1 MNKNVIIAFL
11 GNAKFDARCINM
23 ANSLFNHGY
32 KVIIIDELVDDEENL
47 ESKRFKIFHVK
58 TKFKNGI
65 KRYWNF
71 YCEVKKLNN
80 QIKPNIFIAA
90 DLFSLGA
97 LSNLNESCLK
107 IYDCREVYS
116 KLTSLVYKPIKQ
128 LFWTYYEK
136 INYKYIDK
144 VLVTAKKDKE
154 FLISKYGLKDISLIL
169 NFPNIQNKKS
179 MINIR
184 EKFKISE
191 NNKIFLYQGAIQI
204 GRGIEQMITLLHHFE
219 DSVVCIIGKGEH
231 KQKIIQLINKLNISK
246 RVFFTGNIPYTELI
260 SVSKQA
266 DIGFSLIQPLSKS
279 YKQAL
284 PNKLFEYGLAGIPTI
299 ASNFSEMKNYI
310 ARFKLGIAV
319 EPNNINDHINAVN
332 KLLKW
337 DDSKLLINTVKDNC
351 TWDSQEQKFI
361 DLFS

>member
-136 INYKYIDK
+136 INYKYIDTSIN
-144 VLVTAKKDKE
+144 VTGVTTGYSVDLPIRIIKK
-154 FLISKYGLKDISLIL
+154 
-169 NFPNIQNKKS
+169 
-179 MINIR
+179 
-184 EKFKISE
+184 
-191 NNKIFLYQGAIQI
+191 
-204 GRGIEQMITLLHHFE
+204 T
-219 DSVVCIIGKGEH
+219 
-231 KQKIIQLINKLNISK
+231 
-246 RVFFTGNIPYTELI
+246 
-260 SVSKQA
+260 
-266 DIGFSLIQPLSKS
+266 
-279 YKQAL
+279 
-284 PNKLFEYGLAGIPTI
+284 
-299 ASNFSEMKNYI
+299 
-310 ARFKLGIAV
+310 
-319 EPNNINDHINAVN
+319 
-332 KLLKW
+332 
-337 DDSKLLINTVKDNC
+337 
-351 TWDSQEQKFI
+351 
-361 DLFS
+361 

>member
-32 KVIIIDELVDDEENL
+32 RVIIIDELGYSEESL
-47 ESKRFKIFHVK
+47 ESNRFTIFHIK
-58 TKFKNGI
+58 AKLKNGI

-71 YCEVKKLNN
+71 YWEVKKINN
-80 QIKPNIFIAA
+80 QIKPDIFIAA
-90 DLFSLGA
+90 DLFSLRA
-97 LSNLNESCLK
+97 LSKLNKNCLK
-107 IYDCREVYS
+107 IYDCREIYS
-116 KLTSLVYKPIKQ
+116 ELASLAHKPLKQ

-169 NFPNIQNKKS
+169 NFPNINNKKS
-179 MINIR
+179 MINLR
-184 EKFKISE
+184 EKFNIAE
-191 NNKIFLYQGAIQI
+191 NNKIFLYQGVIQI
-204 GRGIEQMITLLHHFE
+204 GRGVEQMIKLLNHFE
-219 DSVVCIIGKGEH
+219 NCVVCILGDGEH
-231 KQKIIQLINKLNISK
+231 KKKIVQLAKNLNVSN
-246 RVFFTGNIPYTELI
+246 RVFFTGRIPYTELV

-310 ARFKLGIAV
+310 IRFKLGVAV
-319 EPNNINDHINAVN
+319 VPDNMNDHINAIY

-337 DDSKLLINTVKDNC
+337 NDSRLLIDTITDNC